1 MYVSGGHFDLWQVQR
16 LCEDSVAEAM
26 LSGFVKPGEALEVDA
41 ADAAGAVL
49 LRNARGKRR
58 VHEAAEAQGIEDDT
72 GWDADSAMGLAP
84 NQARQPG
91 PEA

>member
-1 MYVSGGHFDLWQVQR
+1 MYVSGGHLDLWQVQR

-26 LSGFVKPGEALEVDA
+26 LSGFVKPSEALEVDA
-41 ADAAGAVL
+41 ADAEAAVV

-72 GWDADSAMGLAP
+72 GWDADSAMGLACAKP
-84 NQARQPG
+84 SSPAG
-91 PEA
+91 A